1 MAKVMQ
7 ANLQRCRLAI
17 DLLLAR
23 NRDHGADMVLVS
35 EQYHAVSDQIGSV
48 TLRGQRQFGIP
59 GRLSGS
65 VLGPKLWI
73 ILYDAPTEV
82 LLEGFADDVA
92 VLVLARSY
100 GEAQRLMSLVATKV
114 DAWLSEHFM
123 SWATAKM
130 SWCSQPRGPQCGHK
144 SGNDSGKSLSANAK
158 CQETKEQSQTNS
170 YECFHAQWSGG
181 LAGGIDLCHDA
192 FSRTFSRVKLT
203 YNPLYSSVIKFYN
216 DIEKPVN
223 IFDILKVKR
232 YFKVYILALK
242 QRYRHR
248 GIAKEMLKAA
258 ETLSRSANV
267 PALAGIFTTNRLQV
281 VAEELGYKKLN
292 EIYYIRYLVDGEI
305 VFWDT
310 GLGNYGAAIMA
321 CRIPDIN
328 EPEEPKVEHSSR
340 FTLQPIDDEVDGE
353 VVEGIDEEVEEQ

>member
-1 MAKVMQ
+1 MAQ
-7 ANLQRCRLAI
+7 DEAAALQKMRDLEERIKAPSIWGRVPCGVRFEDLQDRRYDDAVRLLKRHYLTEEI
-17 DLLLAR
+17 TYRSVKLAE
-23 NRDHGADMVLVS
+23 D
-35 EQYHAVSDQIGSV
+35 
-48 TLRGQRQFGIP
+48 
-59 GRLSGS
+59 
-65 VLGPKLWI
+65 K
-73 ILYDAPTEV
+73 
-82 LLEGFADDVA
+82 EGTDEFIHNVRIWMKD
-92 VLVLARSY
+92 
-100 GEAQRLMSLVATKV
+100 
-114 DAWLSEHFM
+114 
-123 SWATAKM
+123 KM
-130 SWCSQPRGPQCGHK
+130 SIAAVKEGTDKLVGVLIMRI
-144 SGNDSGKSLSANAK
+144 
-158 CQETKEQSQTNS
+158 QEKN
-170 YECFHAQWSGG
+170 
-181 LAGGIDLCHDA
+181 A